1 MKKLLLLVWFT
12 RILAMLAIL
21 FVLLFSLDSFG
32 GDKPAGKQ
40 ILEFLIHSIPALIL
54 ICALV
59 VAWKYEIIGGSIF
72 FIIAIALG
80 IFWGSFTGNSG
91 SLIILVPF
99 FLVGLLFILLGLLS
113 QKSKTTD

>member
-1 MKKLLLLVWFT
+1 MKRLSLLCWFT
-12 RILAMLAIL
+12 RILAILAIL
-21 FVLLFSLDSFG
+21 FVLMFSMDSFG

-59 VAWKYEIIGGSIF
+59 VSWKYEIIGGAIF
-72 FIIAIALG
+72 IIIAIALG

-99 FLVGLLFILLGLLS
+99 FLVGLLFILHGLLS